1 MKSEISFLAIIAF
14 ALCANCAD
22 ASECVG
28 SDCELEPIV
37 VEQNIAP
44 MDFAEV
50 NEEYDYCEECEYD
63 MASTDTCYDYSCPFD
78 TDTECEVWHKKPE
91 HNEYSGPRAPHLSL
105 VQIDEILYAIYGNYD
120 INADNENMS
129 PLVDRYK
136 MLVHASD
143 ACCGAG
149 IMYKMRE
156 NGASDKD
163 IYRFLQNDAN
173 FFAIIK
179 RCIMMNNND
188 IAGTYSHGV
197 TGQMVADVRNACLC
211 KNRQWFENLLQP
223 FSDIYER
230 MPIFRDKHF
239 VYSYSD
245 DMKRDITVYI
255 NDDVQTVSGLLN
267 ECPK

>member
-1 MKSEISFLAIIAF
+1 MKSEISFLAVIAF
-14 ALCANCAD
+14 ALCANCAN
-22 ASECVG
+22 ASECIG

-37 VEQNIAP
+37 VEQNITP
-44 MDFAEV
+44 MDFVEI
-50 NEEYDYCEECEYD
+50 NEEYDDYCMVSECD
-63 MASTDTCYDYSCPFD
+63 VMDTCYDYNCPFD
-78 TDTECEVWHKKPE
+78 TAEECEIWYKKPE
-91 HNEYSGPRAPHLSL
+91 HKTYSGPRAPHFSA
-105 VQIDEILYAIYGNYD
+105 VRIDEILYTLYGNYD
-120 INADNENMS
+120 VNADDESMS

-136 MLVHASD
+136 ILMQASD

-149 IMYKMRE
+149 IIYKMRE

-163 IYRFLQNDAN
+163 IYRFLQDDAN
-173 FFAIIK
+173 FFALIK
-179 RCIMMNNND
+179 RCMMMNND
-188 IAGTYSHGV
+188 EIAGSYSHGV

-223 FSDIYER
+223 FNDIYER

-255 NDDVQTVSGLLN
+255 NDDVQTTSGLLS